1 MFKRFGKKSASIP
14 TVALLTAM
22 SLSAF
27 SPLATGMAYAKDD
40 TTAGISIGKDG
51 VNALTKLDGN
61 EPKAAQRG
69 KAVGHK
75 NSTDRISFLI
85 TLKPRNASEL
95 DQLISDLSNP
105 ASPRYK
111 QFITPADFTKM
122 FGATKTDLASV
133 TSFLKGKGLSV
144 DGISDNNL
152 SLNVSGTTAQVEA
165 AFNVAINEYVND
177 KQQSY
182 YANDRQVEVPASLTG
197 LLSGVHIDNEA
208 HWSRAQAKPALQP
221 RLGSGPNGGYTPA
234 ELRNAYN
241 VNGLISAGIDGT
253 GQKVAVFELDGYKVA
268 NVNTYYTYYSLGSPT
283 PQTILVDGYNGA
295 AGGGQVE
302 VELDI
307 EIVNAIAPKALVQVY
322 EGPNSDA
329 GVVDTYQR
337 IATDNTSKVVS
348 VSWGMCELDSTS
360 AEMNSMHTVFQQMAT
375 QGQSVFDAS
384 GDSGAYDCKPNGG
397 ANANKLAVDSPAND
411 PLITGVGGTKLTLSG
426 SSWGSEVVWGTTA
439 NSSGGGG
446 GISTFYTRPSYQVG
460 TGVDTAAKRQVP
472 DVSGDADPAS
482 GYSVYSFNGTSNAWF
497 PVGGTSAAAPL
508 WAGIAALNNQYAGT
522 KGHAILG
529 QANVALYALFNGTQ
543 TLPAF
548 HDITSGNNLFYAAT
562 AGFDKA
568 TGIGTP
574 NAYNL
579 VHDLNDGTIVPPPCP
594 PTCPPTTLQN
604 GGFESGNAN
613 WTETSVG
620 GYEIV
625 ATTLPHSG
633 TKGAYM
639 CGYNTC
645 TDTIAQTVTLPATAT
660 SITLTYWTNVQTTET
675 SHSYDYLYT
684 QIRNTSGTVLTSGT
698 TLSDATATGWVQRSV
713 NLTAYKGQTIQV
725 YFKGTTDSSA
735 VTKFFVDDVAITV
748 S

>member
-1 MFKRFGKKSASIP
+1 MFKRFGKKSALIP
-14 TVALLTAM
+14 TIALLMALM
-22 SLSAF
+22 LSVF
-27 SPLATGMAYAKDD
+27 SPLATGMAYAKDGKD
-40 TTAGISIGKDG
+40 GLSNGKDG
-51 VNALTKLDGN
+51 VNTITKLDGN

-69 KAVGHK
+69 KAIGHK
-75 NSTDRISFLI
+75 NLNDRISFAV

-95 DQLISDLSNP
+95 DQLIADLSNP

-111 QFITPADFTKM
+111 QFITPDQFTAM
-122 FGATKTDLASV
+122 FGATKTDLTNVAA
-133 TSFLKGKGLSV
+133 FFKGKGLRV
-144 DGISDNNL
+144 DDVSANNL
-152 SLNVSGTTAQVEA
+152 ILHVSGTTAQVEA
-165 AFNVAINEYVND
+165 AFNVTMNDYVNANN
-177 KQQSY
+177 QSY

-197 LLSGVHIDNEA
+197 LLSGIHLDNEP
-208 HWSRAQAKPALQP
+208 HWTRAQAKPALNP
-221 RLGSGPNGGYTPA
+221 KLGSGPNGGYTPT

-268 NVNTYYTYYSLGSPT
+268 NVNTYYSFYSLGSPT
-283 PQTILVDGYNGA
+283 PQTILVDGFAGT

-307 EIVNAIAPKALVQVY
+307 EVVNAIAPKATVQVY

-397 ANANKLAVDSPAND
+397 THANSLAVDSPAND

-426 SSWGSEVVWGTTA
+426 TSYGSESVWGNTS

-472 DVSGDADPAS
+472 DVSADADPAS
-482 GYSVYSFNGTSNAWF
+482 GYSVYSNSGTTNAWF

-548 HDITSGNNLFYAAT
+548 HDITTGNNLFYAAT

-568 TGIGTP
+568 IGIGTP

-579 VHDLNDGTIVPPPCP
+579 VHDLNDGTTGCTTNCPPPP
-594 PTCPPTTLQN
+594 PPSTLQN

-633 TKGAYM
+633 TKGAYL

-645 TDTIAQTVTLPATAT
+645 TDSIAQTVTLPATAT
-660 SITLTYWTNVQTTET
+660 SITLTYWTNVQTAET

-684 QIRNTSGTVLTSGT
+684 QVRNTSGSVLTSGT